1 MALLPY
7 RQHFYLPIFS
17 DTLQR
22 MAHARGFKLAMGH
35 DISLFDGACWYV
47 VFLFSTTVHEAS
59 HALAA
64 LRLGDDTAYRGGQV
78 TLDPTPHIKREPFG
92 MVVVPL
98 ISFLLG
104 GWMIGW
110 ASAPYDPMWAN
121 RYPRRSAIMAMAG
134 PLSNFL
140 LMVTAALLI
149 RAGVAG
155 GFFVAPEHLT
165 ATNIVE
171 ATSGQGLPLLAAT
184 LVSILFSL
192 NLLLFVFNLIPFPP
206 LDGSSFPLLFLSH
219 EGAAKYWAILR
230 APGMNMFGLIVAW
243 RLFDVVY
250 PAIHLF
256 FVNLLYFPHGNYV
269 PH

>member
-1 MALLPY
+1 
-7 RQHFYLPIFS
+7 
-17 DTLQR
+17 
-22 MAHARGFKLAMGH
+22 MGH

-64 LRLGDDTAYRGGQV
+64 HRLGDDTAYRGGQV

-92 MVVVPL
+92 MVVIPL
-98 ISFLLG
+98 LSYFVGG

-121 RYPRRSAIMAMAG
+121 RYPKRAGIMAMAG

-140 LMVTAALLI
+140 LMVIAAMIIRGGIAGGWFEAPSQITAAHVVSSQ
-149 RAGVAG
+149 AG
-155 GFFVAPEHLT
+155 E
-165 ATNIVE
+165 
-171 ATSGQGLPLLAAT
+171 GLPFLAAT

-192 NLLLFVFNLIPFPP
+192 NLLLFIFNLIPFPP

-219 EGAAKYWAILR
+219 EGAAKYWGTLR
-230 APGMNMFGLIVAW
+230 APGMNLFGLIIAW

-250 PAIHLF
+250 PTIQLF
-256 FVNLLYFPHGNYV
+256 VVNALYFGTGHRYG
-269 PH
+269 

>member
-1 MALLPY
+1 
-7 RQHFYLPIFS
+7 
-17 DTLQR
+17 
-22 MAHARGFKLAMGH
+22 MGH

-64 LRLGDDTAYRGGQV
+64 YRLGDDTAYRGGQV

-98 ISFLLG
+98 LSFYFG

-121 RYPRRSAIMAMAG
+121 RYPKRAGVMAMAG
-134 PLSNFL
+134 PLSNFI
-140 LMVTAALLI
+140 LMIIAAMIIRGGIAGGWFAAPDQITAAHV
-149 RAGVAG
+149 VA
-155 GFFVAPEHLT
+155 AT
-165 ATNIVE
+165 AD
-171 ATSGQGLPLLAAT
+171 QGMSVLAAT
-184 LVSILFSL
+184 LVSVLFSL

-219 EGAAKYWAILR
+219 EGAAKYWALLR
-230 APGMNMFGLIVAW
+230 QPGMNMFGLIIAW
-243 RLFDVVY
+243 RLFNLVY
-250 PAIHLF
+250 PTIQLF
-256 FVNLLYFPHGNYV
+256 FVNALYFASGHHYG
-269 PH
+269 